1 MAPKKRKI
9 LENARKYAQKGSKD
23 KALKEY
29 EKLLKLDPRD
39 AKLRLEIGDAHRR
52 WGQVDEAIGCYSK
65 VADQYMNEGFDARAV
80 AVFKQILNL
89 DPDRHASYVPL
100 ADLYQRMGLNSEAIQ
115 ALQTAADGYHKEGKK
130 REALDLLRK
139 MATLD
144 PTNTTSRIKVGDLLC
159 QEGLVSEGI
168 AEYEEAQTELIRQ
181 GEVDPACGVLE
192 RILEVDPQ
200 RVSTMTTLAKL
211 VLERGHGDRAE
222 PLVKKMIECQ
232 PDEIAHVE
240 MLIDVYRSQDRDDKL
255 TGAYKNL
262 AEMYRQ
268 RGDEDKAREIIQRF
282 VPVDGGG
289 LDGDAVLE
297 AETGLG
303 GDDRLG
309 DEPHLMSEQGLS
321 ADDLLDDD
329 DIQIE
334 EPDGRDLAEETI
346 IQFSD
351 GPALEADDDEEID
364 DEEEIS
370 LTHDLDDELEQTD
383 PAPEISGDPEQL
395 LAEASV
401 YLRYG
406 KRPQA
411 IENLNAILGQDP
423 DHRGALE
430 KLGEAH
436 ADAGESADAVISWL
450 RAAQQAK
457 AEGDGEA
464 LDILR
469 DRISALDPEAAATL
483 ADGAPA
489 AAEEDDDPIDL
500 EDDVEIDLGDQV
512 EVADE
517 VKVADEAKRTSEKPP
532 KQAPSPEQSAST
544 SASQQVIEE
553 LEEAEFYHQQGLM
566 DEAERIYAKI
576 LEIAPDHPQA
586 QVRMGEIAAARGNDP
601 GTSATGIRPPVAD
614 PSATSDE
621 GDTGQDL
628 DDWTDED
635 MGDIDIDL
643 DLETSEEGVA
653 AAADSENEV
662 GMEVADSKAVDVEE
676 ETDDDTTGVEL
687 PSSEDAVAAP
697 TEAGEQQLEVA
708 DEQRETV
715 DDVIGIDDENDEMP
729 AQPVALDAS
738 AAPEHTVEASTIAG
752 GGDFDLAAELSGALD
767 AGASASTGGFGLAAE
782 DDGFAAVFQEFKKGV
797 SQALGEGDYEAHYD
811 LGIAYREMGLIDDAI
826 CEFKAAMPSQTR
838 RLDCLHMMGICCVD
852 GGRAQE
858 GLGYIQEALDSGQLT
873 DDQFLPF
880 RFEQGRA
887 YEALHEL
894 DKARDAWQAVAAVD
908 ASFCE
913 VEDRLAELG
922 QPKSQAE
929 GFESFRDLFED
940 EDSGEVSVAVMDE
953 ATVEHQSFDDL
964 IAEASAVADPVEA
977 PIAELVTE
985 PEPEPVAE
993 VVSEP
998 KSEPKEAPKKRRRKK
1013 KISFV

>member
-9 LENARKYAQKGSKD
+9 LESARKYAQKGSKD

-29 EKLLKLDPRD
+29 QKLLKLDPRD

-52 WGQVDEAIGCYSK
+52 WGQVDQAIGCYSK

-89 DPDRHASYVPL
+89 DPDRYASYVAL

-159 QEGLVSEGI
+159 QEGRVSEGI
-168 AEYEEAQTELIRQ
+168 TEYEEAQAELMRQ

-192 RILEVDPQ
+192 RILEVEPQ
-200 RVSTMTTLAKL
+200 RVSTMITLAKL
-211 VLERGHGDRAE
+211 VLGRGHGDRAE

-240 MLIDVYRSQDRDDKL
+240 MLVDVYRSLGRDDDL
-255 TGAYKNL
+255 TATYKNL

-268 RGDEDKAREIIQRF
+268 RGDEDKAREIIQRY
-282 VPVDGGG
+282 VPMDGEG
-289 LDGDAVLE
+289 LDGRAVLE
-297 AETGLG
+297 ADIGLG
-303 GDDRLG
+303 DDDRRA
-309 DEPHLMSEQGLS
+309 DEPHLLSEHGLS

-346 IQFSD
+346 VQFSD
-351 GPALEADDDEEID
+351 GPSLEAD

-370 LTHDLDDELEQTD
+370 LTQDLDHELEQTE
-383 PAPEISGDPEQL
+383 PAAEISGDPEQL

-411 IENLNAILGQDP
+411 IENLNAILGKDP

-469 DRISALDPEAAATL
+469 DRISALDPDAAATL
-483 ADGAPA
+483 DGGAPA
-489 AAEEDDDPIDL
+489 AAEDDDDLIDL
-500 EDDVEIDLGDQV
+500 EDDIEIDSGDPV

-517 VKVADEAKRTSEKPP
+517 ATRTSVEPSE
-532 KQAPSPEQSAST
+532 QAPSPEPSAST
-544 SASQQVIEE
+544 SVSQQVIEE

-566 DEAERIYAKI
+566 DEAEKIYAKI
-576 LEIAPDHPQA
+576 LEIAPNHPQA
-586 QVRMGEIAAARGNDP
+586 RVRMGEIAAARGSDP
-601 GTSATGIRPPVAD
+601 AASAAGSTPAVAD
-614 PSATSDE
+614 PSATSGE
-621 GDTGQDL
+621 GEPGQDL

-635 MGDIDIDL
+635 LGDIEIDL
-643 DLETSEEGVA
+643 DPETSEEGV
-653 AAADSENEV
+653 DSE
-662 GMEVADSKAVDVEE
+662 GVDVEA
-676 ETDDDTTGVEL
+676 ETDDDATGVEL
-687 PSSEDAVAAP
+687 PSSETAVP
-697 TEAGEQQLEVA
+697 TSAEADPQQVEVG
-708 DEQRETV
+708 DEQVESV
-715 DDVIGIDDENDEMP
+715 DEVIGIDDEDDEMP
-729 AQPVALDAS
+729 AQPAALDTS
-738 AAPEHTVEASTIAG
+738 AAPALTVEAATVAES
-752 GGDFDLAAELSGALD
+752 GDFDLAAELSGALD
-767 AGASASTGGFGLAAE
+767 ASPSASTVGVGLAAQ

-826 CEFKAAMPSQTR
+826 SEFKAAMAGETR
-838 RLDCLHMMGICCVD
+838 RLDCLHMMGICCTD

-858 GLGYIQEALDSGQLT
+858 GLGYLQQALDSGQLSDEQT
-873 DDQFLPF
+873 LPF

-887 YEALHEL
+887 YEAINEL

-908 ASFCE
+908 PSFCE
-913 VEDRLAELG
+913 VEDRLAALG
-922 QPKSQAE
+922 QPKPQQE
-929 GFESFRDLFED
+929 GFESFRDLFDDDD
-940 EDSGEVSVAVMDE
+940 EVGDGNSGEVLVAVMDE
-953 ATVEHQSFDDL
+953 ATVEHESFDDL
-964 IAEASAVADPVEA
+964 IAEASAVSDAVEA
-977 PIAELVTE
+977 PIAERLTVS
-985 PEPEPVAE
+985 EPEPVVE

-998 KSEPKEAPKKRRRKK
+998 KPEPKKAPKQRSRKKK